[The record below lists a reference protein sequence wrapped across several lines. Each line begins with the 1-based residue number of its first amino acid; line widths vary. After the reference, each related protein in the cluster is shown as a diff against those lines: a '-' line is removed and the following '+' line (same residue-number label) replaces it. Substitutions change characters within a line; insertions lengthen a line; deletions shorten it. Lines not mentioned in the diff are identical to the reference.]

1 MDWTATLLALAGAQ
15 PSAAAPL
22 DGIDLMPALTGAA
35 TVDADRDLYWRIS
48 QRRRQK
54 ALRSGSWKYLRTE
67 DGEFLFDLAAD
78 AGETRDIKADRP
90 DILAQ
95 LTAKY
100 AAWERQVL
108 QPLALDPARA

>member
-15 PSAAAPL
+15 APQAAPL
-22 DGIDLMPALTGAA
+22 DGIDLMPALTGAPA
-35 TVDADRDLYWRIS
+35 GGDRDLYWRIS

-54 ALRSGSWKYLRTE
+54 ALRSGNWKYLQTE

-78 AGETRDIKADRP
+78 VGETRDRKADRP
-90 DILAQ
+90 DVLAR

-100 AAWERQVL
+100 AAWEREVL
-108 QPLALDPARA
+108 APVALDPARA